1 MPLPNEPLTIR
12 CNFSYRPAKEYFDRL
27 YFSRKNLAFFYEN
40 LYRQDDA
47 TRLDRLGIVD
57 EEFVGDGSSV
67 STSRKSVYFCMYTMH
82 TARVW
87 QAAYPVT
94 TRRLPD
100 TCIINARDDEDATL
114 ARARS
119 PTDYLCRENETG
131 ERNIR
136 KSGSRKG
143 WDEEESDERREKQT
157 CRKEDEAIL
166 AEWMPRRT
174 KGKTGKDQG
183 KGNDKQ
189 ESCPSNRRGNAG

>member
-1 MPLPNEPLTIR
+1 M
-12 CNFSYRPAKEYFDRL
+12 
-27 YFSRKNLAFFYEN
+27 AFFYEN

-143 WDEEESDERREKQT
+143 WDEEESDERNKRVGRKMKRFLPNGCRGE
-157 CRKEDEAIL
+157 RKERPE
-166 AEWMPRRT
+166 RT
-174 KGKTGKDQG
+174 RERGATSRKVVQVTDVETR
-183 KGNDKQ
+183 GNDYFFIF
-189 ESCPSNRRGNAG
+189 